1 MRRIALFLFLLVVT
15 VPLHAT
21 VLLPIEF
28 RELVATAPV
37 IVHGQV
43 VDVHSEWVDGRRA
56 VETFVTVE
64 AAEYL
69 KGNLGEH
76 VTFKVPGGQLGR
88 YRTVLVGAPAFQP
101 GDEVVLFLKTDG
113 PSFPFIVGLSQ
124 GVFRIVTDTQSGRR
138 VVAPSAV
145 LGVNGADAV
154 RVVRGD
160 PARKAVPVDLFRDA
174 VRQVMAEGPTPQ
186 GMGTARQPAAREK
199 KKGAAR

>member
-1 MRRIALFLFLLVVT
+1 MRRIGLFLLLLFVT
-15 VPLHAT
+15 TPLHAT

-28 RELVATAPV
+28 RELVAAAPV

-43 VDVHSEWVDGRRA
+43 VDVRSGWVDGRRA

-69 KGNLGEH
+69 KGNLGGQ

-88 YRTVLVGAPAFQP
+88 YRTVFVGAPAFHA

-124 GVFRIVTDTQSGRR
+124 GVFRIITDTQSGRR
-138 VVAPSAV
+138 VVTPPALV
-145 LGVNGADAV
+145 GVDSADAV

-160 PARKAVPVDLFRDA
+160 PARKPVAIDVFRDA
-174 VRQVMAEGPTPQ
+174 VHGALSEERVVRRVLREK
-186 GMGTARQPAAREK
+186 AAR
-199 KKGAAR
+199 